1 MSDRSTIVNSM
12 ALTGA
17 MVTGA
22 TLTRGRLPGIRPAVG
37 LAITSA
43 VLLSAA
49 DSTPGAARLARQFSV
64 VIATTATLTAGGI
77 LASAVTRWLR
87 TDTAS
92 TTTAPLSAR
101 LTPVELENRE

>member
-1 MSDRSTIVNSM
+1 MSDRSTIINSM
-12 ALTGA
+12 AITGA

-49 DSTPGAARLARQFSV
+49 DSTPGAARLARQLAV
-64 VIATTATLTAGGI
+64 VIATTAVLTAGGV
-77 LASAVTRWLR
+77 LAGAVTRWLG
-87 TDTAS
+87 
-92 TTTAPLSAR
+92 TTTTTPPLSAR
-101 LTPVELENRE
+101 LTPVEVETR